1 MVPDAFQIG
10 FEKLSCEGE
19 HTMPELKRESVGLPC
34 ICRWC
39 GNYRRAALK
48 PKMMLGVISAML
60 VGLLTGC
67 TAEKH
72 PSQEETS
79 LANAA
84 KDVAIPLE
92 AGKKK
97 NPLPETD
104 EVVSQGQEVF
114 LGSCAQCHG
123 PDGRGDSN
131 IGRSMA
137 PPAMDLTSS
146 HVQHWSDAE
155 LFWIVQNGVRL
166 TGMPAWQ
173 SSISDNDTWKLAHF
187 IHKLPRLDAAS
198 AATAVPSQAQ
208 AAISVQDKYTLKIP
222 NGLAFSEFKGY
233 ESWPVIAI
241 SHNGNTLAAIL
252 GNPVM
257 IDAYKAGVPG
267 NGKPFPDGAKM
278 AKVHWNAKVNAGEP
292 GAPTVP
298 GTQHDVDF
306 MLKDS
311 KRFADS
317 GGWGYGAFEYDAASN
332 TFRLANLKDKPPQG
346 NDAKCGFTCHTA
358 VKTRDYVFTDY
369 GHK

>member
-1 MVPDAFQIG
+1 
-10 FEKLSCEGE
+10 
-19 HTMPELKRESVGLPC
+19 MPEPMREFVGLPW
-34 ICRWC
+34 IGGW
-39 GNYRRAALK
+39 RAGDRSVVLK
-48 PKMMLGVISAML
+48 YTRMLGVISAML
-60 VGLLTGC
+60 GVLLQGC
-67 TAEKH
+67 AAGKG
-72 PSQEETS
+72 PSQEETG

-84 KDVAIPLE
+84 KDVTIPLE
-92 AGKKK
+92 AGKMK
-97 NPLPETD
+97 NPMPETN
-104 EVVSQGQEVF
+104 EVVSQGQELF

-123 PDGRGDSN
+123 PNARGDTD
-131 IGRSMA
+131 IGRNMN
-137 PPAMDLTSS
+137 PPAMDLTSP

-155 LFWIVQNGVRL
+155 LFWIIQNGVRL
-166 TGMPAWQ
+166 TGMPAWK
-173 SSISDNDTWKLAHF
+173 SSISADDTWKLARF
-187 IHKLPRLDAAS
+187 IHKLPHLDAAS
-198 AATAVPSQAQ
+198 ASTKVASEAQ
-208 AAISVQDKYTLKIP
+208 AASSTQDKYTLKIP
-222 NGLAFSEFKGY
+222 NGLAFAEFKGY
-233 ESWPVIAI
+233 EGWPVIAI

-257 IDAYKAGVPG
+257 IDAYKAGFPG

-278 AKVHWNAKVNAGEP
+278 AKVHWNAKVNVDEP

-332 TFRLANLKDKPPQG
+332 TFRPADLKDKPPQG
-346 NDAKCGFTCHTA
+346 NDAKCGFACHTI